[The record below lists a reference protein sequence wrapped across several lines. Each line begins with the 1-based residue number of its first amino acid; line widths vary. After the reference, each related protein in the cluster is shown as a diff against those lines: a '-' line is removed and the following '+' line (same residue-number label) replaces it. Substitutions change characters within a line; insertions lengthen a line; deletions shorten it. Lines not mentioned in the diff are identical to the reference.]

1 MKNFIALCISTFIFC
16 QLSIA
21 QSTFVDN
28 PESVEFNPMTNT
40 YIAAAQS
47 ANKLYSVSKGGTPTV
62 WVASISSPHG
72 MAYNAGKL
80 WVCTGGNVKKFD
92 ATTAALDATIS
103 IGGSFMNGLCA
114 DGAGHVF
121 VTDFSAKKIYKINT
135 ADNSFSLFVA
145 NTVKTPNGILW
156 DAAAGRLVYC
166 TWGTNAGLY
175 AVNMADSS
183 VASILST
190 TYGNFDGVVQDNHHN
205 YYMSTWSANGIL
217 RSDSALT
224 PVSLVVSGLSS
235 PADIYYNL
243 ANDTL
248 VAPGSDDTLTFHFF
262 GVIDTTADTTIDS
275 NTAIMAIRPAIAYF
289 TTRYESGKILCTW
302 SMASSNASEINIFD
316 ETGKLV
322 FRDEL
327 NGEDKENS
335 YKMYDA
341 MGYHKGI
348 YIVHLRNEKGAKV
361 CKLLIE

>member
-1 MKNFIALCISTFIFC
+1 
-16 QLSIA
+16 
-21 QSTFVDN
+21 
-28 PESVEFNPMTNT
+28 
-40 YIAAAQS
+40 
-47 ANKLYSVSKGGTPTV
+47 
-62 WVASISSPHG
+62 
-72 MAYNAGKL
+72 
-80 WVCTGGNVKKFD
+80 
-92 ATTAALDATIS
+92 
-103 IGGSFMNGLCA
+103 
-114 DGAGHVF
+114 
-121 VTDFSAKKIYKINT
+121 
-135 ADNSFSLFVA
+135 VA

-224 PVSLVVSGLSS
+224 PVSLVVTGLSS

-248 VAPGSDDTLTFHFF
+248 VAPNSDDTLTFHFF

-275 NTAIMAIRPAIAYF
+275 STAIMAIRPAIAYF

-322 FRDEL
+322 FRDQL
-327 NGEDKENS
+327 NGDDKENS
-335 YKMYDA
+335 YKLYDA
-341 MGYHKGI
+341 MGFHKGI
-348 YIVHLRNEKGAKV
+348 YFVHLRNDKGAKV